1 MRFFLAELGFFQQM
15 LFEFIDFNDDLVF
28 SSQLT
33 DLDDQ
38 VEGVNDINQEHAVE
52 ESDKE

>member
-1 MRFFLAELGFFQQM
+1 M

-28 SSQLT
+28 GSQLT

-38 VEGVNDINQEHAVE
+38 VEGVNDIDQEYAIE
-52 ESDKE
+52 ESNEEGKCKVSG